1 MPNFRIFFESHLSD
15 GNNIMSSIRTNATA
29 TMMTKEEGWTR
40 ERTWAFWRGNLAAVE
55 ADFWLA
61 VCTCL
66 LLSSCRF
73 KRIVAQ
79 VDGSRKGDAM
89 IKARGMMLMLMRSSL
104 SYHFP
109 RRFYACPRF
118 PRVPPAYYMQVVRS
132 SLIQSPFDDLLNR
145 QLSNLQ
151 INIRRRYQS
160 FIQKFSALSL
170 CIRAEVAIST
180 CTR

>member
-1 MPNFRIFFESHLSD
+1 MPSFRILFESHLSD
-15 GNNIMSSIRTNATA
+15 GNNNIMSSIRTNATA

-73 KRIVAQ
+73 KRIIIVAQ
-79 VDGSRKGDAM
+79 FDGSRMGDAM
-89 IKARGMMLMLMRSSL
+89 IKAREMMLRSSL

-109 RRFYACPRF
+109 RRFYAWPRF
-118 PRVPPAYYMQVVRS
+118 PRVPPAYYMQV
-132 SLIQSPFDDLLNR
+132 
-145 QLSNLQ
+145 
-151 INIRRRYQS
+151 
-160 FIQKFSALSL
+160 K
-170 CIRAEVAIST
+170 
-180 CTR
+180 

>member
-1 MPNFRIFFESHLSD
+1 
-15 GNNIMSSIRTNATA
+15 MSSIRTNATA

-79 VDGSRKGDAM
+79 VDGSRMGDAM
-89 IKARGMMLMLMRSSL
+89 IKAREMMLMLMRFPQEISCIAPICPSSAVVL
-104 SYHFP
+104 
-109 RRFYACPRF
+109 YAG
-118 PRVPPAYYMQVVRS
+118 QVRS
-132 SLIQSPFDDLLNR
+132 SLIQSPLDDLLKR

-151 INIRRRYQS
+151 INLRRRYQS
-160 FIQKFSALSL
+160 LIKKFSALSL
-170 CIRAEVAIST
+170 YIRAEVAIST